1 MWKKSDL
8 CTAWFRLNTHDNAS
22 KWVTDVNVLDTC
34 VARYPNVYIR
44 NDAPDSNSGNG
55 DRTPDICVS
64 GKRTKEPFVPSR
76 SFFNDWTK
84 CLFHMSY
91 RTNFVRWLFMWWGVT
106 VGINSAGQAQPEPGW
121 AEAVSVTLC
130 QCVCVWLCTVS
141 VTATVTVP
149 VQWTRH
155 WPGFQ
160 T

>member
-1 MWKKSDL
+1 MKKSDL
-8 CTAWFRLNTHDNAS
+8 CTAWFRLTH
-22 KWVTDVNVLDTC
+22 TTTPVNVLDTC
-34 VARYPNVYIR
+34 VARYANVYIR

-55 DRTPDICVS
+55 DWQTPDICVS

-106 VGINSAGQAQPEPGW
+106 VIINSAGQAQPELSLSWGR
-121 AEAVSVTLC
+121 VRRGCLC
-130 QCVCVWLCTVS
+130 VCVCVWLCTVS
-141 VTATVTVP
+141 VTVTVSVH
-149 VQWTRH
+149 VQWTRP